1 MALHHSLHP
10 IPIKRLLV
18 KLNNDFTLTRSM
30 ENGRHGDLE
39 HLRDHIND
47 AAQELD
53 TRRAEA
59 LDAIDRAPF
68 SWFHVKVC
76 LVAGTGFFTDAYDI
90 FAINLASV
98 MLGYVYGHT
107 IVSTGPSP
115 RLSANQ
121 DFGIKV
127 AAPIGNLFGQLL
139 FGWLADILGRKRMY
153 GIELIII
160 ITATLVQA
168 LAGSGRAVNI
178 IGVIAFW
185 RFVMGVGVGGD
196 YPLSAVI
203 TSEFASTRLRGRL
216 MTAVFTAQG
225 WGNFAASLVAL
236 IVVAAYKDSIVAG
249 GADRVDYCWRILIG
263 LGCVPGAIAL
273 YFRLTIPETPRF
285 TMDIDRDV
293 QRAAT
298 DIDNVLGP
306 RGNSAGVYWVDPD
319 ADAVVQ
325 RADAPRRSRS
335 DFMAHFGQWHN
346 LQRLIGVAYSWFAV
360 AFYGLGLNSS
370 AILTSEV
377 LTKAGI
383 GYKIQPGELQSNPTL
398 VMYKTLHNVAEGS
411 LVVSLAGLL
420 PGYYATFFLI
430 DVWGRK
436 PIQFM
441 GFSALTVLL
450 AVIGKTTAYRNSQ
463 GSNKTKE
470 FVALYCLANFFT
482 NFGPN
487 VTTFIIP
494 GEIFPT
500 RYRSTAH
507 GIAAAS
513 GKLGAI
519 VSQIIFFKVRQS
531 DTKLRAVLG
540 IFAGVSMTGIAST
553 LLLDETMDRSL
564 EELSQEQRGF
574 IRG

>member
-1 MALHHSLHP
+1 
-10 IPIKRLLV
+10 
-18 KLNNDFTLTRSM
+18 M
-30 ENGRHGDLE
+30 ENGRHDDLDS
-39 HLRDHIND
+39 LNDPINI
-47 AAQELD
+47 AARELD
-53 TRRAEA
+53 ASRAEA
-59 LDAIDRAPF
+59 LDAIDRAPV
-68 SWFHVKVC
+68 SWFHIKVC
-76 LVAGTGFFTDAYDI
+76 LVAGTGFFTDAYDV

-107 IVSTGPSP
+107 TGSSG
-115 RLSANQ
+115 RSQLSINQ

-127 AAPIGNLFGQLL
+127 AAPIGNLIGQLL

-153 GIELIII
+153 GIELMII
-160 ITATLVQA
+160 ITATLIQA
-168 LAGSGRAVNI
+168 LAGSGPAVNI

-185 RFVMGVGVGGD
+185 RFIMGIGVGGD

-203 TSEFASTRLRGRL
+203 TSEFASKRIRGRL

-225 WGNFAASLVAL
+225 WGNFAASVVAL
-236 IVVAAYKDSIVAG
+236 IVVGAYKDSIVAG
-249 GADRVDYCWRILIG
+249 NTDRVDYCWRILIG
-263 LGCVPGAIAL
+263 LGCVPGVIAL

-293 QRAAT
+293 RRAAM
-298 DIDNVLGP
+298 DVSNVLGP

-325 RADAPRRSRS
+325 RAYAPRRSRS
-335 DFMAHFGQWHN
+335 DFIAHFGQWPN
-346 LQRLIGVAYSWFAV
+346 LQLLFGVAYSWFAVDV
-360 AFYGLGLNSS
+360 AFYGLGLNS
-370 AILTSEV
+370 ATILTSEV
-377 LTKAGI
+377 LTLAGI
-383 GYKIQPGELQSNPTL
+383 GDHIPISQINSPLGK
-398 VMYKTLHNVAEGS
+398 YKTLHNVAEGS

-430 DVWGRK
+430 DSWGRK

-450 AVIGKTTAYRNSQ
+450 AILAGIYPGPSPTLDQESR
-463 GSNKTKE
+463 TKA

-487 VTTFIIP
+487 VTTFVIP

-500 RYRSTAH
+500 RYRSTGH

-519 VSQIIFFKVRQS
+519 VAQIIFFKAHKS
-531 DTKLRAVLG
+531 DTTLRTVLG
-540 IFAGVSMTGIAST
+540 VFAGVALTGVAST
-553 LLLDETMDRSL
+553 FLLEETMHRSL
-564 EELSQEQRGF
+564 EELSREQQRGF
-574 IRG
+574 IHGVAQIELRNGVVHHRRGTV